1 MAKDSEA
8 KLHKLKKLIEQYR
21 TQNEERT
28 EENSKLEAKIIEL
41 RRQVE
46 EREKVKHARKE
57 SQGLMGDP
65 AASAMLKMKKVVARR
80 QLVDTARA
88 QAEEIDFLR
97 QELDRFRQKTFPS
110 FLRATRTRLA
120 PNPDER

>member
-1 MAKDSEA
+1 M
-8 KLHKLKKLIEQYR
+8 
-21 TQNEERT
+21 
-28 EENSKLEAKIIEL
+28 EENTKLERKILEL

-46 EREKVKHARKE
+46 ERETVRQSRKE
-57 SQGLMGDP
+57 SQGMQGDP

-97 QELDRFRQKTFPS
+97 QELDKFRQKTFPS

-120 PNPDER
+120 ANPDEQY